1 MSDTETAGPEASQ
14 GGEGELPRNDLGEL
28 IIGEDITVVGL
39 DFEAGNT
46 VREIRQEID
55 ELLIEYGKD
64 IDLARDRIGLII
76 EAQNLYF
83 DGRVSKG
90 LDDATAREASSLI
103 AALRQPK
110 GLLVKQVDLE
120 IGIMESLKDSFLD
133 AIERMT
139 KIATMTAEAKSE
151 ISQNDMLKDLLD
163 QQELEDGFEPDIESP
178 LSWSQENWQQV
189 ASMTPKEQ
197 EYFAGIKKRSNA
209 SKRVWA
215 RRANEML
222 DDEIPDY
229 TYKEWKAME
238 VLAAQAEQANAML
251 KEQARQEAISKGLDP
266 DTVTIGNYNYTEWKA
281 MEVLAAQA
289 EQANAMLKEQARQ
302 EAISK
307 GLDPDTITIGN
318 YNYPEWVAMKAL
330 LSAEA
335 REANEMLYQSMIEE
349 ARQKEADLGYKP
361 NTLLVKKPNYT
372 YEEWIA
378 MKALAAQAELANTML
393 HASELAK
400 AQEKAGAQG
409 KNTKNVRVEKPNY
422 TYEEWKAMEALH
434 KAIKER
440 QSDAAKRGWATR
452 MNAKLPSG
460 EEYTYQ
466 QWQDINALVQAAN
479 DVDEVD
485 QSLDVSAD

>member
-1 MSDTETAGPEASQ
+1 MSDNQLVNPEALQ

-28 IIGEDITVVGL
+28 TIGEDITVVGL
-39 DFEAGNT
+39 DFEAGRT

-90 LDDATAREASSLI
+90 LDDATAREAELLI
-103 AALRQPK
+103 AGLRLPK
-110 GLLVKQVDLE
+110 GGRDEPEEIEIVIPAQLKKLLD
-120 IGIMESLKDSFLD
+120 D
-133 AIERMT
+133 ASEKLT
-139 KIATMTAEAKSE
+139 EIATMTAEAKLD
-151 ISQNDMLKDLLD
+151 ISQNDKLKDLLD
-163 QQELEDGFEPDIESP
+163 QQELEDGFETDIESP

-189 ASMTPKEQ
+189 ASMTPEEQ
-197 EYFAGIKKRSNA
+197 EYFAGKKKQSNA

-222 DDEIPDY
+222 HD
-229 TYKEWKAME
+229 AM
-238 VLAAQAEQANAML
+238 LEQAL
-251 KEQARQEAISKGLDP
+251 QEAIGRWDDLNEIEEKAGVKMPTSNDLDR
-266 DTVTIGNYNYTEWKA
+266 DTLEALDFAIKERQSVVANQQANNRPLTQALQEAEDRLKYLEEIGVKMPTYTYTEWKA

-307 GLDPDTITIGN
+307 GLYPDTVTIGN
-318 YNYPEWVAMKAL
+318 YNYPEWVDMKAL

-335 REANEMLYQSMIEE
+335 REANEMLYQSMIKE

-361 NTLLVKKPNYT
+361 NTLLVKKRNYT

-378 MKALAAQAELANTML
+378 MKALHT
-393 HASELAK
+393 
-400 AQEKAGAQG
+400 
-409 KNTKNVRVEKPNY
+409 
-422 TYEEWKAMEALH
+422 
-434 KAIKER
+434 AIKER
-440 QSDAAKRGWATR
+440 RSNAAKRGWVR
-452 MNAKLPSG
+452 RR
-460 EEYTYQ
+460 
-466 QWQDINALVQAAN
+466 AN
-479 DVDEVD
+479 K
-485 QSLDVSAD
+485 SA